1 MAEACWWGTRLVR
14 ATGVRLAGAGARL
27 LREAAV
33 GATGAR
39 LARAGVFHRVR
50 IPPGTDGVGAGGT
63 ISPGAW
69 GPPVLPDEP
78 GGIGIPCGGWLTF
91 PP

>member
-39 LARAGVFHRVR
+39 LARAG
-50 IPPGTDGVGAGGT
+50 GT
-63 ISPGAW
+63 IGPGA
-69 GPPVLPDEP
+69 
-78 GGIGIPCGGWLTF
+78 
-91 PP
+91 